1 MLVLSKKHLVGLLLV
16 IAAPILIYGWVFRG
30 QWSGDPG
37 DWANFATYVAG
48 TVAVVIGAFGFY
60 ALLLTLKLQQFQLDR
75 LSEEAQSQE
84 FERRLEG
91 LLVTLGEVLRET
103 DIRQLPSGAVV
114 ARGRD
119 AFKNLFR
126 RKLKRIYK
134 PYELGNHLVDD
145 RTAVRQ
151 SFDEL
156 YRRSGSDFGHYF
168 RTLYHCVLLVD
179 EQVGLTKA
187 QRKKYFDLIFCRLSK
202 FELILLFYNGLG
214 SIGERKFKPLIE
226 RHGLLEHV
234 DVSLLMSSEHWGYY
248 EVGAWN
254 GQQ

>member
-1 MLVLSKKHLVGLLLV
+1 MDVLSKKQLASILALIV
-16 IAAPILIYGWVFRG
+16 APVMIYACVFQG
-30 QWSGDPG
+30 QWSRDPS
-37 DWANFATYVAG
+37 DWAGFATYVAG
-48 TVAVVIGAFGFY
+48 TTAVVIGAFGFY
-60 ALLLTLKLQQFQLDR
+60 ALLLTIKMQQVQLDR
-75 LSEEAQSQE
+75 LSQDARSQE

-91 LLVTLGEVLRET
+91 LLVTLAEVLGET
-103 DIRQLPSGAVV
+103 DIRQVSTGAVV

-134 PYELGNHLVDD
+134 QYELGNHLIDD
-145 RTAVRQ
+145 RAAVRK

-156 YRRSGSDFGHYF
+156 YRRFGSDFGHYF

-179 EQVGLTKA
+179 EQLYLSEA

-214 SIGERKFKPLIE
+214 TIGERKFKPLIE
-226 RHGLLEHV
+226 CHGLLEHV
-234 DVSLLMSSEHWGYY
+234 DVSLLMSSEHLGYY
-248 EVGAWN
+248 KASAW
-254 GQQ
+254 GTK